1 MPSDRRTEPST
12 SRRHGKRALD
22 LVLGA
27 VAAILAIPVMAVAAI
42 AVRSTMGPPVLF
54 RQERAGLGGRPFRL
68 LKFRTMRPARPDE
81 QGPESDDARTT
92 SVGRFLRRTSL
103 DELPSLLNVIVGH
116 MSLVGP
122 RPLPTAYL
130 PRYSPTQ
137 ARRHEVRP
145 GLTGLAQ
152 VEGRNL
158 LSWDERLALDVR
170 YVDEWSLGLDLRIL
184 WRTVGVVLRGTGVD
198 HAEGVTM
205 TEFTGPGS

>member
-1 MPSDRRTEPST
+1 M
-12 SRRHGKRALD
+12 D
-22 LVLGA
+22 LVLGGLA
-27 VAAILAIPVMAVAAI
+27 TLLAAPVMAVVAI
-42 AVRSTMGPPVLF
+42 AVRSTMGPPILF
-54 RQERAGLGGRPFRL
+54 RQERAGLDGRRFRL
-68 LKFRTMRPARPDE
+68 LKFRTMRPPE
-81 QGPESDDARTT
+81 SGEEGPEADDRRTT
-92 SVGRFLRRTSL
+92 PVGRFLRGTSL
-103 DELPSLLNVIVGH
+103 DELPSLLNVLVGD

-170 YVDEWSLGLDLRIL
+170 YVDEWSLGLDLEIL
-184 WRTVGVVLRGTGVD
+184 WRTVGVVLRRTGID
-198 HAEGVTM
+198 HADGVTM
-205 TEFTGPGS
+205 TEFRGPGS